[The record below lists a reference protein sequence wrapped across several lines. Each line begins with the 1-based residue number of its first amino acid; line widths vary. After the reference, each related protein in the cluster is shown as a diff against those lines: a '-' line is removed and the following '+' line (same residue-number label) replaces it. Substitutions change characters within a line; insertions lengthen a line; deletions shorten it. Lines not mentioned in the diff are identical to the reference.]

1 MTSEEIKAYEISG
14 TEREDPRLEKDFV
27 TEIERNIM
35 LKEIAYQLAVAN
47 ELNQAYMKVRILSG
61 KIEC

>member
-14 TEREDPRLEKDFV
+14 TQKNDPRLEKYFA
-27 TEIERNIM
+27 TEIECNLM

-47 ELNQAYMKVRILSG
+47 ELNQAYMKVRILSE
-61 KIEC
+61 KI